1 MAVGA
6 PSRALMRRIKAP
18 MAVLL
23 CIAPWA
29 ASRNIPAARFLVFL
43 DLELRTLPP
52 LMRLSGHTLSQEQ
65 KCCSLFQQF
74 MSKPVSEM
82 MTSTA
87 RCSSRATESDRLRK
101 RWSDRLDVAAPGEL
115 WQNVLSKLHFAQE
128 LGQNPLWSRTVQ
140 VVAQSCFH
148 IR

>member
-65 KCCSLFQQF
+65 KCFSLFQQF

-82 MTSTA
+82 MPPPP
-87 RCSSRATESDRLRK
+87 RCSSQAAESDRLRK
-101 RWSDRLDVAAPGEL
+101 RWSDRLDVAVRGEL
-115 WQNVLSKLHFAQE
+115 WPNVLSKLRFAQE
-128 LGQNPLWSRTVQ
+128 LVQNPVWCRTAQ
-140 VVAQSCFH
+140 VVAQSGFH